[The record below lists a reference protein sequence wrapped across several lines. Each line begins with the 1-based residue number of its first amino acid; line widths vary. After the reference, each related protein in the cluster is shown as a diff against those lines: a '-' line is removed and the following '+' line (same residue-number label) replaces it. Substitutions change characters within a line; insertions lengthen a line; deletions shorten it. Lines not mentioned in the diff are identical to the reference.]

1 MTMSVALDK
10 TNQLISIEQAERGL
24 ACDCFC
30 FECGEPVVAKKGEK
44 NEHHFAHI
52 SNKESCFIN
61 PESILHKFAKQVIIE
76 ANRLLLPAVPNSE
89 ETEAKLWQ
97 FSQITPEVK
106 FGNIQPDLMVMV
118 DKDTYFIEIAVT
130 SFVDEVKLERIK
142 AIGTPTVEL
151 DLRELLK
158 GDITIPSDAAKDFI
172 LNQLEHKRWLYPIA
186 AQVQEEAVNIVSTI
200 SASTICPNQSI
211 NEQAATMPSESSG
224 KSYQSYLFTIHG
236 MWIDVK
242 AFDSGMLAVK
252 SVSYNH
258 EIKEM
263 LKAWSREGR
272 GRFSDQYKTWN
283 YFKPFSAT
291 VLERLIAL
299 DETPKQ

>member
-1 MTMSVALDK
+1 MSVALDK

-76 ANRLLLPAVPNSE
+76 ANGLLLPAVPNSE

-151 DLRELLK
+151 DSRELLK

-172 LNQLEHKRWLYPIA
+172 LNQLEHKRWLYPT
-186 AQVQEEAVNIVSTI
+186 AQVQEAEENVVSNTPT
-200 SASTICPNQSI
+200 STICPNQSI

-242 AFDSGMLAVK
+242 AFESGMLAVK

-299 DETPKQ
+299 DETPKE

>member
-1 MTMSVALDK
+1 MLMTIAVNKND
-10 TNQLISIEQAERGL
+10 QLVSIKQVERGL
-24 ACDCFC
+24 KCDCFC

-76 ANRLLLPAVPNSE
+76 ANGLLLPALPNSQ

-97 FSQITPEVK
+97 FSQITPEVRL
-106 FGNIQPDLMVMV
+106 GNIQPDLMVMV

-130 SFVDEVKLERIK
+130 SFVDEIKLERIK
-142 AIGTPTVEL
+142 TFGTPTIEL

-158 GDITIPSDAAKDFI
+158 SETAIPSDEAKNFI
-172 LNQLEHKRWLYPIA
+172 LNQLEHKRWLYPIV
-186 AQVQEEAVNIVSTI
+186 QVEEAEVKAVVNNPATLFCPTQSNNEDLVTVS
-200 SASTICPNQSI
+200 
-211 NEQAATMPSESSG
+211 SENSG

-242 AFDSGMLAVK
+242 VFESGMLAVK

>member
-1 MTMSVALDK
+1 MSVALDK

-76 ANRLLLPAVPNSE
+76 ANGLLLPAVPNSE

-172 LNQLEHKRWLYPIA
+172 LNQLEHKRWLYPT
-186 AQVQEEAVNIVSTI
+186 AQVQEAEENVVSNTPT
-200 SASTICPNQSI
+200 STICPNQSI

-242 AFDSGMLAVK
+242 AFESGMLAVK

-299 DETPKQ
+299 DETPKE

>member
-1 MTMSVALDK
+1 MLMTIAVNKND
-10 TNQLISIEQAERGL
+10 QLVSIKQVERGL
-24 ACDCFC
+24 KCDCFC

-76 ANRLLLPAVPNSE
+76 ANGLLLPALPNSQ

-97 FSQITPEVK
+97 FSQITPEVRL
-106 FGNIQPDLMVMV
+106 GNIQPDLMVMV

-130 SFVDEVKLERIK
+130 SFVDEIKLERIK
-142 AIGTPTVEL
+142 TFGTPTIEL

-158 GDITIPSDAAKDFI
+158 SETVIPSDEAKNFI
-172 LNQLEHKRWLYPIA
+172 LNGLEHKRWLYPI
-186 AQVQEEAVNIVSTI
+186 AQVQEEAVNIVSTT

-242 AFDSGMLAVK
+242 VFESGMLAVK

>member
-1 MTMSVALDK
+1 MLMTIAVNKND
-10 TNQLISIEQAERGL
+10 QLVSIKQVERGL
-24 ACDCFC
+24 KCDCFC

-76 ANRLLLPAVPNSE
+76 ANGLLLPALPNSQ

-97 FSQITPEVK
+97 FSQITPEVRL
-106 FGNIQPDLMVMV
+106 GNIQPDLMVMV

-130 SFVDEVKLERIK
+130 SFVDEIKLERIK
-142 AIGTPTVEL
+142 TFGTPTIEL

-158 GDITIPSDAAKDFI
+158 SETVIPSDEAKNFI

-186 AQVQEEAVNIVSTI
+186 QVQEEAVNIVSTT
-200 SASTICPNQSI
+200 SASTICSNQSI
-211 NEQAATMPSESSG
+211 NEQPVTMPSESSG

-242 AFDSGMLAVK
+242 VFESGMLAVK

>member
-1 MTMSVALDK
+1 M
-10 TNQLISIEQAERGL
+10 
-24 ACDCFC
+24 
-30 FECGEPVVAKKGEK
+30 
-44 NEHHFAHI
+44 
-52 SNKESCFIN
+52 
-61 PESILHKFAKQVIIE
+61 
-76 ANRLLLPAVPNSE
+76 
-89 ETEAKLWQ
+89 
-97 FSQITPEVK
+97 
-106 FGNIQPDLMVMV
+106 
-118 DKDTYFIEIAVT
+118 
-130 SFVDEVKLERIK
+130 DEFKLERIK
-142 AIGTPTVEL
+142 TFGTPTIEL

-158 GDITIPSDAAKDFI
+158 SETVIPSDEAKNFI

-186 AQVQEEAVNIVSTI
+186 QVQEEAVNIVSTT

-242 AFDSGMLAVK
+242 AFESGMLAVK

-272 GRFSDQYKTWN
+272 GIVKT
-283 YFKPFSAT
+283 
-291 VLERLIAL
+291 VI
-299 DETPKQ
+299 

>member
-1 MTMSVALDK
+1 MSVALDK
-10 TNQLISIEQAERGL
+10 TNKLISIEQAERGL

-52 SNKESCFIN
+52 SNKESCNIN
-61 PESILHKFAKQVIIE
+61 PESILHKFAKQVIME
-76 ANRLLLPAVPNSE
+76 EKGLTLPALPNSE
-89 ETEAKLWQ
+89 DTEAKLWQ
-97 FSQITPEVK
+97 FSQITPEVR

-118 DKDTYFIEIAVT
+118 DNESYFIEIAVT

-142 AIGTPTVEL
+142 IIGTPTIEL

-158 GDITIPSDAAKDFI
+158 NGIAIPSEEAKDFI
-172 LNQLEHKRWLYPIA
+172 LNKLEHKRWLYPIV
-186 AQVQEEAVNIVSTI
+186 QVEEAEVKAVVNNSATLFCPTQSTNENLATVS
-200 SASTICPNQSI
+200 
-211 NEQAATMPSESSG
+211 SENSG
-224 KSYQSYLFTIHG
+224 KSSYQSYLFTIHG

-242 AFDSGMLAVK
+242 VFESGMLAVK

>member
-10 TNQLISIEQAERGL
+10 TNKLISIEHAERGL

-30 FECGEPVVAKKGEK
+30 FECGEPVLAKKGEK
-44 NEHHFAHI
+44 NEHHFAHV

-76 ANRLLLPAVPNSE
+76 ANGLLLPALPNSQ

-97 FSQITPEVK
+97 FSQITPEVR

-118 DKDTYFIEIAVT
+118 DNESYFIEIAVT

-142 AIGTPTVEL
+142 NIGTSTIEL

-158 GDITIPSDAAKDFI
+158 SGIAVPSDEAKDFI
-172 LNQLEHKRWLYPIA
+172 LNNLEHKRWLYPIA
-186 AQVQEEAVNIVSTI
+186 QVQGEEDKVVSNNQT
-200 SASTICPNQSI
+200 STICRNQSI
-211 NEQAATMPSESSG
+211 NEQSATMPSESSG
-224 KSYQSYLFTIHG
+224 KSYQSYLFTIQG

-242 AFDSGMLAVK
+242 AFESGMLAVK

>member
-1 MTMSVALDK
+1 MSVALDK
-10 TNQLISIEQAERGL
+10 TNKLISIEHAERGL

-30 FECGEPVVAKKGEK
+30 FECGEPVLAKKGEK
-44 NEHHFAHI
+44 NEHHFAHV

-76 ANRLLLPAVPNSE
+76 ANGLLLPALPNSQ

-97 FSQITPEVK
+97 FSQITPEVR

-118 DKDTYFIEIAVT
+118 DNESYFIEIAVT

-142 AIGTPTVEL
+142 NIGTSTIEL

-158 GDITIPSDAAKDFI
+158 SGIAVPSDEAKDFI
-172 LNQLEHKRWLYPIA
+172 LNNLEHKRWLYPIA
-186 AQVQEEAVNIVSTI
+186 QVQGEEDKVVSNNQT
-200 SASTICPNQSI
+200 STICPNQSI
-211 NEQAATMPSESSG
+211 NEQSATMPSESSG
-224 KSYQSYLFTIHG
+224 KSYQSYLFTIQG

-242 AFDSGMLAVK
+242 AFESGMLAVK

>member
-10 TNQLISIEQAERGL
+10 TNKLISIEHAERGL

-76 ANRLLLPAVPNSE
+76 ANGLLLPALPNSQ

-97 FSQITPEVK
+97 FSQITPEVRL
-106 FGNIQPDLMVMV
+106 GNIQPDLMAMV

-130 SFVDEVKLERIK
+130 SFVDEIKLERIK
-142 AIGTPTVEL
+142 TFGTPTIEL

-158 GDITIPSDAAKDFI
+158 SETVIPSDEAKNFI
-172 LNQLEHKRWLYPIA
+172 LNGLEHKRWLYPI
-186 AQVQEEAVNIVSTI
+186 AQVQEEAVNIVSTT

>member
-1 MTMSVALDK
+1 MLVALDK
-10 TNQLISIEQAERGL
+10 TNKLISIEQAERGL

-76 ANRLLLPAVPNSE
+76 ANGIFLPALPNSE
-89 ETEAKLWQ
+89 DNEAKLWQ
-97 FSQITPEVK
+97 FSQITPEVR

-118 DKDTYFIEIAVT
+118 DNESYFIEIAVT

-142 AIGTPTVEL
+142 NIGTSTIEL

-158 GDITIPSDAAKDFI
+158 SGIAVPSDEAKDFI
-172 LNQLEHKRWLYPIA
+172 LNNLEHKRWLYPIA
-186 AQVQEEAVNIVSTI
+186 QVQGEEDKVVSNNQT
-200 SASTICPNQSI
+200 STICPNQSI
-211 NEQAATMPSESSG
+211 NEQSATMPSESSG
-224 KSYQSYLFTIHG
+224 KSYQSYLFTIQG

-242 AFDSGMLAVK
+242 AFESGMLAVK

>member
-1 MTMSVALDK
+1 MSVALDK
-10 TNQLISIEQAERGL
+10 TNKLISIEHAERGL

-76 ANRLLLPAVPNSE
+76 ANGLLLPALPNSE

-186 AQVQEEAVNIVSTI
+186 QVQEEAVNIVSTT
-200 SASTICPNQSI
+200 SASTICSNQSI
-211 NEQAATMPSESSG
+211 NEQPVTMPSESSG

-242 AFDSGMLAVK
+242 VFESGMLAVK

>member
-1 MTMSVALDK
+1 
-10 TNQLISIEQAERGL
+10 
-24 ACDCFC
+24 
-30 FECGEPVVAKKGEK
+30 
-44 NEHHFAHI
+44 
-52 SNKESCFIN
+52 
-61 PESILHKFAKQVIIE
+61 
-76 ANRLLLPAVPNSE
+76 
-89 ETEAKLWQ
+89 
-97 FSQITPEVK
+97 
-106 FGNIQPDLMVMV
+106 
-118 DKDTYFIEIAVT
+118 
-130 SFVDEVKLERIK
+130 
-142 AIGTPTVEL
+142 
-151 DLRELLK
+151 
-158 GDITIPSDAAKDFI
+158 
-172 LNQLEHKRWLYPIA
+172 
-186 AQVQEEAVNIVSTI
+186 
-200 SASTICPNQSI
+200 
-211 NEQAATMPSESSG
+211 MPSESSG

-242 AFDSGMLAVK
+242 VFESGMLAVK

>member
-1 MTMSVALDK
+1 MSVALDK

-76 ANRLLLPAVPNSE
+76 ANGLLLPAVPNSE

-186 AQVQEEAVNIVSTI
+186 QVQEEAVNIVSTT
-200 SASTICPNQSI
+200 SASTICSNQSI
-211 NEQAATMPSESSG
+211 NEQPVTMPSESSG

-242 AFDSGMLAVK
+242 AFESGMLAVK

-263 LKAWSREGR
+263 LEAWSREGR

-299 DETPKQ
+299 DETPKE